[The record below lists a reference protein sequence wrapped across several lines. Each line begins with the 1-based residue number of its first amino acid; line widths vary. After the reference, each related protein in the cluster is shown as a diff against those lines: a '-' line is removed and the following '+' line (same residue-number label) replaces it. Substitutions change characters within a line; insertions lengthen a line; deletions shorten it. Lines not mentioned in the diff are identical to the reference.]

1 MIDET
6 RTAASLTASL
16 AAASN
21 RAAAT
26 PDAGAFDAALTA
38 ARERRA
44 QADDPFGSPPRPAAA
59 SAGHRDA
66 APAIRSEEPD
76 GSRTRTDS
84 DERGDNDPQAQV
96 LAARQDAA
104 AQSDRLVRHRRLA
117 DRGSEAQTTAQ
128 RLAETRVNESAQ
140 AAAHAARA
148 DKPAPGPRPTSTSGG
163 TGPAEPPSSAAK
175 VKDAGPAPV
184 RNERTD
190 RHDTSDALATP
201 DGDAPLEA
209 DSRHETLPPDIAAMP
224 AAMPAATAPLAGPD
238 PLHLAAAATAALKGA
253 LAAAGAETLPGAAAN
268 GSAGPGGMP
277 TPTQPLANATPSI
290 DPGRDAAAAAAGR
303 TTLPSARA
311 AGPDTASAGPAVPP
325 APGGAESGLF
335 RLELPGGSGSIP
347 AGAAVAVA
355 APRGSGSGAPG
366 PTQGAAALQRAA
378 RDAGATAI
386 TLDWRNPGSRP
397 DLDQTAQAQGGVRS
411 EATMLLEAIQE
422 SRGATAPASDSGAPV
437 GAAGSFAGAL
447 NLASAAGAS
456 AGAPTPETARMEN
469 PWPVQ
474 DPAFAE
480 HLAGQVSEALVGGIE
495 RAEITL
501 NPRELGPIRIELS
514 LSGESASIAFSAT
527 QPETRAAIEQTLP
540 ILRNLLSEHGL
551 ALAQTSV
558 SGGGTDP
565 SGSGQPQRGASDF
578 APTSGPSGPMA
589 GESLGSE
596 PVARSPRA
604 ARGLLDLFA

>member
-117 DRGSEAQTTAQ
+117 DRGSEAQATAQ
-128 RLAETRVNESAQ
+128 RLAEARINESSQ
-140 AAAHAARA
+140 TAAHAARA

-175 VKDAGPAPV
+175 AKNAGPAPE

-190 RHDTSDALATP
+190 RHDTSDVSATP

-209 DSRHETLPPDIAAMP
+209 ASRHETLPPDIAAMP
-224 AAMPAATAPLAGPD
+224 AATAPLAGPD
-238 PLHLAAAATAALKGA
+238 PLNLAAAATAALKGA

-366 PTQGAAALQRAA
+366 QTQGAAALQRAA

-422 SRGATAPASDSGAPV
+422 SRGATAPANDSGAPV
-437 GAAGSFAGAL
+437 VAAGAFAGAL
-447 NLASAAGAS
+447 NLASAASAS
-456 AGAPTPETARMEN
+456 AGAPTPGPARMEN
-469 PWPVQ
+469 PWPGQ
-474 DPAFAE
+474 HPAFAE
-480 HLAGQVSEALVGGIE
+480 HRPERFDGELVKIVEYTVEFLRANDSEVHDKTPEIKGPKAL
-495 RAEITL
+495 
-501 NPRELGPIRIELS
+501 
-514 LSGESASIAFSAT
+514 
-527 QPETRAAIEQTLP
+527 AAIVSTAKP
-540 ILRNLLSEHGL
+540 
-551 ALAQTSV
+551 AQ
-558 SGGGTDP
+558 D
-565 SGSGQPQRGASDF
+565 
-578 APTSGPSGPMA
+578 
-589 GESLGSE
+589 
-596 PVARSPRA
+596 
-604 ARGLLDLFA
+604 

>member
-26 PDAGAFDAALTA
+26 PDTGAFDAALTA

-44 QADDPFGSPPRPAAA
+44 QADDPFGAPPRPAAA

-66 APAIRSEEPD
+66 APASRSEEPD
-76 GSRTRTDS
+76 GSRTQTRTDS
-84 DERGDNDPQAQV
+84 EERGDNDPQAQV

-104 AQSDRLVRHRRLA
+104 AQAERLVRHRRLA

-175 VKDAGPAPV
+175 AKNAGPAPE

-190 RHDTSDALATP
+190 RHDTSDVSATP

-224 AAMPAATAPLAGPD
+224 AATAPLAGPD
-238 PLHLAAAATAALKGA
+238 PLNLAAAATAALKGA

-268 GSAGPGGMP
+268 GAAGPAGMP

-303 TTLPSARA
+303 GTLPSARA
-311 AGPDTASAGPAVPP
+311 AGPDAASAGPAVPP

-335 RLELPGGSGSIP
+335 RLELPGGSGSTP

-355 APRGSGSGAPG
+355 APRLSGSSAPG
-366 PTQGAAALQRAA
+366 PT
-378 RDAGATAI
+378 
-386 TLDWRNPGSRP
+386 P
-397 DLDQTAQAQGGVRS
+397 
-411 EATMLLEAIQE
+411 
-422 SRGATAPASDSGAPV
+422 
-437 GAAGSFAGAL
+437 
-447 NLASAAGAS
+447 
-456 AGAPTPETARMEN
+456 
-469 PWPVQ
+469 
-474 DPAFAE
+474 
-480 HLAGQVSEALVGGIE
+480 
-495 RAEITL
+495 
-501 NPRELGPIRIELS
+501 
-514 LSGESASIAFSAT
+514 
-527 QPETRAAIEQTLP
+527 
-540 ILRNLLSEHGL
+540 
-551 ALAQTSV
+551 
-558 SGGGTDP
+558 
-565 SGSGQPQRGASDF
+565 
-578 APTSGPSGPMA
+578 
-589 GESLGSE
+589 
-596 PVARSPRA
+596 
-604 ARGLLDLFA
+604 